1 MIQDILKPKSNEELA
16 NHIKDLTGIYPEND
30 DLEYVLKLLNIAIFQ
45 FVDDKIVKYSYVK
58 PLFVRTHLHSLYG
71 SLTFNIDSTIIK
83 VNKKF
88 ISFKSIYEEI
98 IDKIKKHS
106 IKDNKHILRKYDS
119 NNSIYAYAANIIA
132 KKSRIGFANFII
144 GNNKKLENFKIPNI
158 KVIYDNNINDTVIVS
173 RKANTLSELG
183 IKIFFHKNCYKIFLK
198 HSKNL
203 YFCFNN
209 K

>member
-30 DLEYVLKLLNIAIFQ
+30 DLEYALKLLNIAIFQ
-45 FVDDKIVKYSYVK
+45 FVDDKIITYSYIK
-58 PLFVRTHLHSLYG
+58 PTFVRTHLHSLYG

-119 NNSIYAYAANIIA
+119 INSKYVYACNIIS
-132 KKSRIGFANFII
+132 KKSRIGSANFII
-144 GNNKKLENFKIPNI
+144 ANKKILQEFKIRNLN
-158 KVIYDNNINDTVIVS
+158 VIYDDNLNDVVIVG
-173 RKANTLSELG
+173 RKTNELTQLG

-198 HSKNL
+198 DSKNL

-209 K
+209 E